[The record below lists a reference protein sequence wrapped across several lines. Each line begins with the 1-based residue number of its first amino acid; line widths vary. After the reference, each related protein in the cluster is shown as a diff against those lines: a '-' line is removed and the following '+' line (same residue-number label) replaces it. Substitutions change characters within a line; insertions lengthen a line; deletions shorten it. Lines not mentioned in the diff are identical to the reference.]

1 MPVISIP
8 TRSAIHQAVV
18 AIDAAGALHPNGDTT
33 FLTFAYIPAMDVLAF
48 LGAWGLM
55 ARRDGS
61 TIKLRG
67 EAKILAVLQQLG
79 FHQLLDIPSSSS
91 NPGLKPSKASA
102 ISVLPLSPIATE
114 DQQYEA
120 VNAICDIALSA
131 VDNAAAFIPA
141 LEWLSNEILGNII
154 THAASETPG
163 VVCAQYRPK
172 QQRFDIGICDMGRGL
187 LGSLQPT
194 FPEVRS
200 YGQAIDM
207 AIQRGV
213 TRDPAIGQGNGMAG
227 SYEIVRLNGG
237 TYQIW
242 TGDVVFELNKGQR
255 KSQFQSMPPVFGTGV
270 MFSLDTSKPIDLA
283 STWIAGKLGVLS
295 VFLDN
300 QTEAAT
306 EIGLDVAAECLH
318 TGGRLPAKLLRRKIQ
333 GLLPAMDGE
342 PLILDFADV
351 KSAASSFLD
360 ELLGRLAAE
369 DPRGQGIF
377 DGGTVRIQGMNPTVQ
392 AMANVVVAQRLRQTS
407 SKFAEPTTD
416 QLQPG
421 QSAAS

>member
-8 TRSAIHQAVV
+8 IRSAIHQAVA
-18 AIDAAGALHPNGDTT
+18 AIDAAGALHPNGDTV
-33 FLTFAYIPAMDVLAF
+33 FLTFADIPAIDVLAY

-55 ARRDGS
+55 ARSAGT

-67 EAKILAVLQQLG
+67 EAKALAVLQQLG
-79 FHQLLDIPSSSS
+79 FHQLLDIPPSSS
-91 NPGLKPSKASA
+91 NPALQPSKASA
-102 ISVLPLSPIATE
+102 IGVLPLSPIATE
-114 DQQYEA
+114 DQQFKA
-120 VNAICDIALSA
+120 VDAICAIALA
-131 VDNAAAFIPA
+131 AIDNASAFIPA

-200 YGQAIDM
+200 YGLAIDR
-207 AIQRGV
+207 AIERGI

-242 TGDVVFELNKGQR
+242 TGDVVYELNKGKR
-255 KSQFQSMPPVFGTGV
+255 RPGFQSMPPVLGTGV
-270 MFSLDTSKPIDLA
+270 MFSLDTSKPVDLA

-306 EIGLDVAAECLH
+306 EIGLNVATECLH
-318 TGGRLPAKLLRRKIQ
+318 TGGRQPAKLLRRKIQ

-351 KSAASSFLD
+351 RSAASSFLD

-369 DPRGQGIF
+369 DPRGQRIF
-377 DGGTVRIQGMNPTVQ
+377 DGAVRIQGMNPTVQ
-392 AMANVVVAQRLRQTS
+392 AMANVVVAQRL
-407 SKFAEPTTD
+407 
-416 QLQPG
+416 G
-421 QSAAS
+421 QRKLDTGVS

>member
-8 TRSAIHQAVV
+8 IRSAIHQAVA
-18 AIDAAGALHPNGDTT
+18 AIDAAGALHPNGDTA
-33 FLTFAYIPAMDVLAF
+33 FLTFADIPAMDVLAF

-55 ARRDGS
+55 ARSEGT

-67 EAKILAVLQQLG
+67 EAKVLAVLQQLG
-79 FHQLLDIPSSSS
+79 FHQLLDIPPSSS
-91 NPGLKPSKASA
+91 NPALQPSKASA
-102 ISVLPLSPIATE
+102 IGVLPLSPIATE
-114 DQQYEA
+114 DQQFQA
-120 VNAICDIALSA
+120 VDAICAIALA
-131 VDNAAAFIPA
+131 AIDNASAFIPA
-141 LEWLSNEILGNII
+141 LEWLSNEILGNIL

-200 YGQAIDM
+200 YGLAIDK
-207 AIQRGV
+207 AIERGV

-242 TGDVVFELNKGQR
+242 TGDVVYELNKGKR
-255 KSQFQSMPPVFGTGV
+255 RPGFQAMPPVLGTGV
-270 MFSLDTSKPIDLA
+270 MFSLDTSKPVDLA

-306 EIGLDVAAECLH
+306 EIGLNVATECIH
-318 TGGRLPAKLLRRKIQ
+318 TGGRQPAKLLRRKIQ

-351 KSAASSFLD
+351 RSAASSFLD

-369 DPRGQGIF
+369 DPRGQRIF
-377 DGGTVRIQGMNPTVQ
+377 DGAVRIQGMNPTVQ
-392 AMANVVVAQRLRQTS
+392 AMANVVVAQRL
-407 SKFAEPTTD
+407 
-416 QLQPG
+416 G
-421 QSAAS
+421 QRKLDTGVS

>member
-1 MPVISIP
+1 
-8 TRSAIHQAVV
+8 
-18 AIDAAGALHPNGDTT
+18 
-33 FLTFAYIPAMDVLAF
+33 
-48 LGAWGLM
+48 
-55 ARRDGS
+55 
-61 TIKLRG
+61 
-67 EAKILAVLQQLG
+67 
-79 FHQLLDIPSSSS
+79 
-91 NPGLKPSKASA
+91 
-102 ISVLPLSPIATE
+102 
-114 DQQYEA
+114 
-120 VNAICDIALSA
+120 
-131 VDNAAAFIPA
+131 
-141 LEWLSNEILGNII
+141 
-154 THAASETPG
+154 

-416 QLQPG
+416 QPQPG

>member
-1 MPVISIP
+1 MSIVEIK
-8 TRSAIHQAVV
+8 RNQSLHEAVKGIDSA
-18 AIDAAGALHPNGDTT
+18 GCMHPSGDTV
-33 FLTFAYIPAMDVLAF
+33 FLAFADVPAMDVLAY

-55 ARRDGS
+55 ARGAGT

-67 EAKILAVLQQLG
+67 DAKTLATLQLLG
-79 FHQLLDIPSSSS
+79 FHQLLDIPPSSSS
-91 NPGLKPSKASA
+91 ANHQPTKAHTLG
-102 ISVLPLSPIATE
+102 VLPLSPIGTE
-114 DQQYEA
+114 EQQYKA
-120 VNAICDIALSA
+120 VDAICAIALA
-131 VDNAAAFIPA
+131 ATDNAAAFIPA
-141 LEWLSNEILGNII
+141 LEWLANEILGNIL

-200 YGQAIDM
+200 YGQAIDK
-207 AIQRGV
+207 AIERGA

-242 TGDVVFELNKGQR
+242 TGDVVYELNKGKR
-255 KSQFQSMPPVFGTGV
+255 RPGFQSMPPVFGTGV
-270 MFSLDTSKPIDLA
+270 MFSLDTSKPVDLA
-283 STWIAGKLGVLS
+283 STWIASATGAECL
-295 VFLDN
+295 FLN
-300 QTEAAT
+300 TQTEAASDG
-306 EIGLDVAAECLH
+306 GLNVAAECLH
-318 TGGRLPAKLLRRKIQ
+318 TGGRQPAKLLRRKIQ

-342 PLILDFADV
+342 PLILDFSGV

-369 DPRGQGIF
+369 DARGQAIF
-377 DGGTVRIQGMNPTVQ
+377 DGPVRIQGMNPTVQ
-392 AMANVVVAQRLRQTS
+392 AMANVVVAQRLTVL
-407 SKFAEPTTD
+407 TV
-416 QLQPG
+416 
-421 QSAAS
+421 